1 MVKIIKMN
9 REMYTME
16 NVQKKNVILSHYVYG
31 TVGCIFNSVM
41 DYCNYKK
48 YKETNIKT
56 KEINVDPL

>member
-31 TVGCIFNSVM
+31 TVGLHI
-41 DYCNYKK
+41 
-48 YKETNIKT
+48 
-56 KEINVDPL
+56 